1 MKKSLWTRL
10 LSLLLAVVLC
20 VELLPAV
27 GSAVSPSEDLEHTV
41 EGTVEEPAEVAFEE
55 ASLRSERVKH
65 FRMGDG
71 SYVAVQYDVPVHHQ
85 DADGRWQDIDNTLEP
100 VGQTYAVED
109 GSVAFA
115 ASLNGDAVF
124 TAGADEHRVQL
135 FLDGDSDAL
144 PSHDATLAAPE
155 PTEAVALP
163 EVTEETTEEPA
174 EETETAAAA
183 EETHAEMMVETGAA
197 AELEPAGPAR
207 SYHAAEAVVQE
218 SFSLRSD
225 DPFVPEKLSS
235 SLLYPDVYDGV
246 DLAYTLYG
254 ETIKE
259 TILVNKA
266 QASYLFSFVLQTGDL
281 TAEMQEDGS
290 VLLLDEAGSPVYA
303 IPAPYMLD
311 AGGTYSD
318 AVRYTLEELDRGS
331 YRLLVDADAAWIEE
345 EAQFPVA
352 IDPTIVKISQS
363 GSLSWAY
370 VFSGRPDTS
379 FPESTVRVGYTQH
392 NGSGEYQAIAAVDEL
407 PELPSGSMVTAA
419 AIHALQS
426 GFSNVSSDDFQY
438 LYAHQMTIDKTG
450 SQKYSDWIKTLT
462 WNKIYANGTN
472 HYKTATE
479 DFIRLTSTNGY
490 RSLDITRAA
499 RSWYSGGKCHAI
511 LLRSD
516 CSASKRIV
524 SSFQTGASYLTVTY
538 RNDFG
543 LESYYTYQTQ
553 SAGRAGTGYISDHM
567 QRLTFVV
574 PLLSS
579 DSSVMPFGLSL
590 VYNSGL
596 SRESFG
602 VQQKKNPNEPPDY
615 TRDYR
620 NMLLGS
626 GWKLSAQQ
634 CVQSVRIGSDDAQT
648 LYWVYTDADGT
659 QHYFSK
665 EGGGGAET
673 DGVFRDEDGLGL
685 KMTCQS
691 NPDSDTGHTNFT
703 ITDDNGNETF
713 FRDGILTYTKDAYGN
728 GIYYCYNDINFDTP
742 DGKSWRPTN
751 EVFNRL
757 TRIYRQNKGA
767 SVEYLATLIYDAD
780 GRLLRVGDE
789 AGKETKFHY
798 DNTAGV
804 RQLDYLLC
812 PDGTKLN
819 YTYDTTGLN
828 GAHDG
833 EANYGIWYTY
843 HTDGTIDQFYEFT
856 LDGGTHVPGDTVK
869 CWNGKNRSSYRAFGA
884 DRQAGTED
892 DIRLEVV
899 FDNWGR
905 TVSTYTTNTDIT
917 RILGSSAASYTDTAE
932 RSKQNNRLTSVGSTG
947 MTAENLLRDGGL
959 ESEDGWTNA
968 STGSGSAAAR
978 TTITNDENR
987 RHGTGGLNLYL
998 PDGAGSGD
1006 AAAISRPVTLTA
1018 GETYT
1023 LSGYFSASSHLRWSS
1038 GARLE
1043 AVVQGGGAEQT
1054 VLLTDARPSSAIENG
1069 WQRVTATFTAPAASC
1084 RIAFRMSGC
1093 TGTAYLDDLQLEQ
1106 AEAASTY
1113 NLLQNGSFE
1122 FGDAGWNLQG
1132 GSAAAAE
1139 TKFGAKAMTMQGS
1152 YNGILHVSQPVALN
1166 CSSDTTFLLSGWA
1179 QADYAA
1185 PNAALEFGSG
1195 TRYFGLIAEIFY
1207 VGVDDPERQSVPFS
1221 WATADWQ
1228 CAVGTIVPKE
1238 SGKTIRRIIV
1248 YCAFDHN
1255 SGTARFDNLSLRQEP
1270 VQTYSYNADGNVTA
1284 ATQTGTGTEKAGYTG
1299 TDLTSYTAANG
1310 AKYTYTYNAAHDVT
1324 SASVAG
1330 IKSTTTY
1337 NEAGNVTGSK
1347 LTSTEKNEQKYLESS
1362 AVATPDRNHTQ
1373 SVTDVNGNTTSYGYN
1388 SLAEQLILTTDALG
1402 RTTEYTYDAN
1412 SRRTAMVYRHGV
1424 AAIDYGYE
1432 NGRLATLDRKTYR
1445 SGAAQ
1450 HQIYSF
1456 GYNQWGQATS
1466 TSVGNLVLSTNDY
1479 APRGG
1484 NLTQTTYAN
1493 GVAVTYSYDLLD
1505 RLVEKSYHETGKPDF
1520 TIRYTYNAESQL
1532 ARLRYEEDGETVGSY
1547 AFEYDSLGRLIRS
1560 TAMDEN
1566 GSVTQRTEHLYDA
1579 FNRLSGQ
1586 SWTLGAQTY
1595 SERYAYSDG
1604 EKGDGSLTSMTAAT
1618 GDSLSFGYDTLK
1630 RLNRVTVK
1638 NGSYVILN
1646 TAYAY
1651 RDVSWNRGSAQVE
1664 FRNVRLGSDSG
1675 MLLEG
1680 KKYVYDD
1687 VGNLKEIRESTGDFN
1702 KLVEYAYDSQNQLT
1716 SEAYYKSGE
1725 TKAYLT
1731 YYYTYDT
1738 AGNLLTV
1745 SQKEGD
1751 TTTLLQT
1758 YTYGDAQWHDLLT
1771 AVNGQAIT
1779 YDASGNPLSYGGWS
1793 FGWQNGRQLKTAS
1806 KTSDGKTETL
1816 EYAYDADGIRT
1827 SKTYT
1832 VETFTQIPDY
1842 TVTFKADGTT
1852 VKTMTVEDGYT
1863 LKDSDYPAVPTKTG
1877 YTGAWVKYTSA
1888 IHSNVTVQA
1897 KYTAVSTDHT
1907 VTFKANGKT
1916 VKTMVVPDG
1925 YVLQDSDYPPI
1936 PPRVGYKGSWSKVT
1950 TAIRRDTV
1958 IYASYMPNGG
1968 GIVIPTQPTS
1978 PGEIMSG
1985 GEGEPVEADVP
1996 AEDETVAPQEM
2007 HVTGTQTVT
2016 HEYLTLNGKV
2026 ARETIRTNN
2035 TLTAVLD
2042 FIYDESGKPFAL
2054 KYSTNGT
2061 SFQTYYYVLN
2071 LQGDVVKLIHY
2082 IPGFEYESVATYE
2095 YDAWGNILSSSG
2107 RLAEINP
2114 LRYRGYYYDSETGFY
2129 YLQSRYYD
2137 PANRR
2142 FINADT
2148 YSSTD
2153 PGDAIGCNMFAYCGN
2168 NPVMRN
2174 DYSGDAWWH
2183 WVVATVAVVGLAVAS
2198 VVTCGGAA
2206 AAAMTATALIS
2217 GTCTTVPAA
2226 ATIIT
2231 GAALGAGVA
2240 YAGSVVSA
2248 ASSVKSTEEFA
2259 EYGKSALI
2267 STVAGAVVGA
2277 VAGAINAATS
2287 CFVAGTPV
2295 LTEDGDKPIED
2306 VTVGDYVWAWDEATG
2321 TTELKQVVETYVNE
2335 TSELTHIFV
2344 NGEEIV
2350 ATPTHPFY
2358 CPVKGWTDAA
2368 HLRAGD
2374 ILVLVNGEYVV
2385 VEKIQHELLENP
2397 VKVYN
2402 FQVQDYHTYY
2412 VAESGVL
2419 VHNRCLP
2426 ENSVAMST
2434 DDALDTAS
2442 DYLGPNYTEVE
2453 NGRYVSFDG
2462 DLQVRI
2468 GNADI
2473 LGQHAG
2479 GPHINLDWIGA
2490 GKYRTFHIF
2499 LLD

>member
-1 MKKSLWTRL
+1 M
-10 LSLLLAVVLC
+10 
-20 VELLPAV
+20 
-27 GSAVSPSEDLEHTV
+27 
-41 EGTVEEPAEVAFEE
+41 
-55 ASLRSERVKH
+55 
-65 FRMGDG
+65 
-71 SYVAVQYDVPVHHQ
+71 
-85 DADGRWQDIDNTLEP
+85 
-100 VGQTYAVED
+100 
-109 GSVAFA
+109 
-115 ASLNGDAVF
+115 
-124 TAGADEHRVQL
+124 
-135 FLDGDSDAL
+135 
-144 PSHDATLAAPE
+144 
-155 PTEAVALP
+155 
-163 EVTEETTEEPA
+163 
-174 EETETAAAA
+174 
-183 EETHAEMMVETGAA
+183 
-197 AELEPAGPAR
+197 
-207 SYHAAEAVVQE
+207 
-218 SFSLRSD
+218 
-225 DPFVPEKLSS
+225 
-235 SLLYPDVYDGV
+235 
-246 DLAYTLYG
+246 
-254 ETIKE
+254 
-259 TILVNKA
+259 
-266 QASYLFSFVLQTGDL
+266 
-281 TAEMQEDGS
+281 
-290 VLLLDEAGSPVYA
+290 
-303 IPAPYMLD
+303 
-311 AGGTYSD
+311 
-318 AVRYTLEELDRGS
+318 
-331 YRLLVDADAAWIEE
+331 
-345 EAQFPVA
+345 
-352 IDPTIVKISQS
+352 
-363 GSLSWAY
+363 
-370 VFSGRPDTS
+370 
-379 FPESTVRVGYTQH
+379 
-392 NGSGEYQAIAAVDEL
+392 
-407 PELPSGSMVTAA
+407 
-419 AIHALQS
+419 
-426 GFSNVSSDDFQY
+426 
-438 LYAHQMTIDKTG
+438 
-450 SQKYSDWIKTLT
+450 
-462 WNKIYANGTN
+462 
-472 HYKTATE
+472 
-479 DFIRLTSTNGY
+479 
-490 RSLDITRAA
+490 
-499 RSWYSGGKCHAI
+499 
-511 LLRSD
+511 
-516 CSASKRIV
+516 
-524 SSFQTGASYLTVTY
+524 
-538 RNDFG
+538 
-543 LESYYTYQTQ
+543 
-553 SAGRAGTGYISDHM
+553 
-567 QRLTFVV
+567 
-574 PLLSS
+574 
-579 DSSVMPFGLSL
+579 
-590 VYNSGL
+590 
-596 SRESFG
+596 
-602 VQQKKNPNEPPDY
+602 
-615 TRDYR
+615 
-620 NMLLGS
+620 
-626 GWKLSAQQ
+626 
-634 CVQSVRIGSDDAQT
+634 
-648 LYWVYTDADGT
+648 
-659 QHYFSK
+659 
-665 EGGGGAET
+665 
-673 DGVFRDEDGLGL
+673 
-685 KMTCQS
+685 
-691 NPDSDTGHTNFT
+691 
-703 ITDDNGNETF
+703 
-713 FRDGILTYTKDAYGN
+713 
-728 GIYYCYNDINFDTP
+728 
-742 DGKSWRPTN
+742 
-751 EVFNRL
+751 
-757 TRIYRQNKGA
+757 
-767 SVEYLATLIYDAD
+767 
-780 GRLLRVGDE
+780 
-789 AGKETKFHY
+789 
-798 DNTAGV
+798 
-804 RQLDYLLC
+804 
-812 PDGTKLN
+812 
-819 YTYDTTGLN
+819 
-828 GAHDG
+828 
-833 EANYGIWYTY
+833 
-843 HTDGTIDQFYEFT
+843 
-856 LDGGTHVPGDTVK
+856 
-869 CWNGKNRSSYRAFGA
+869 
-884 DRQAGTED
+884 
-892 DIRLEVV
+892 
-899 FDNWGR
+899 
-905 TVSTYTTNTDIT
+905 
-917 RILGSSAASYTDTAE
+917 
-932 RSKQNNRLTSVGSTG
+932 
-947 MTAENLLRDGGL
+947 
-959 ESEDGWTNA
+959 
-968 STGSGSAAAR
+968 
-978 TTITNDENR
+978 
-987 RHGTGGLNLYL
+987 
-998 PDGAGSGD
+998 
-1006 AAAISRPVTLTA
+1006 
-1018 GETYT
+1018 
-1023 LSGYFSASSHLRWSS
+1023 
-1038 GARLE
+1038 
-1043 AVVQGGGAEQT
+1043 
-1054 VLLTDARPSSAIENG
+1054 
-1069 WQRVTATFTAPAASC
+1069 
-1084 RIAFRMSGC
+1084 
-1093 TGTAYLDDLQLEQ
+1093 
-1106 AEAASTY
+1106 
-1113 NLLQNGSFE
+1113 
-1122 FGDAGWNLQG
+1122 
-1132 GSAAAAE
+1132 
-1139 TKFGAKAMTMQGS
+1139 
-1152 YNGILHVSQPVALN
+1152 
-1166 CSSDTTFLLSGWA
+1166 
-1179 QADYAA
+1179 
-1185 PNAALEFGSG
+1185 
-1195 TRYFGLIAEIFY
+1195 
-1207 VGVDDPERQSVPFS
+1207 
-1221 WATADWQ
+1221 
-1228 CAVGTIVPKE
+1228 
-1238 SGKTIRRIIV
+1238 
-1248 YCAFDHN
+1248 
-1255 SGTARFDNLSLRQEP
+1255 
-1270 VQTYSYNADGNVTA
+1270 
-1284 ATQTGTGTEKAGYTG
+1284 
-1299 TDLTSYTAANG
+1299 
-1310 AKYTYTYNAAHDVT
+1310 
-1324 SASVAG
+1324 
-1330 IKSTTTY
+1330 
-1337 NEAGNVTGSK
+1337 
-1347 LTSTEKNEQKYLESS
+1347 
-1362 AVATPDRNHTQ
+1362 
-1373 SVTDVNGNTTSYGYN
+1373 
-1388 SLAEQLILTTDALG
+1388 
-1402 RTTEYTYDAN
+1402 
-1412 SRRTAMVYRHGV
+1412 
-1424 AAIDYGYE
+1424 
-1432 NGRLATLDRKTYR
+1432 
-1445 SGAAQ
+1445 
-1450 HQIYSF
+1450 
-1456 GYNQWGQATS
+1456 
-1466 TSVGNLVLSTNDY
+1466 
-1479 APRGG
+1479 
-1484 NLTQTTYAN
+1484 
-1493 GVAVTYSYDLLD
+1493 AVTYSYDLLD

-1618 GDSLSFGYDTLK
+1618 GDSLSFGYDALK

-1638 NGSYVILN
+1638 NGSSVILN

-1687 VGNLKEIRESTGDFN
+1687 VGNLKEIRESTGDFS

-1725 TKAYLT
+1725 AKAYLT

-1832 VETFTQIPDY
+1832 VETFTQVPDY
-1842 TVTFKADGTT
+1842 TVTFQADGAT

-1877 YTGAWVKYTSA
+1877 YTGEWVKYTTA

-1985 GEGEPVEADVP
+1985 GEGEPVEADAP
-1996 AEDETVAPQEM
+1996 AEDETVSPQGT

-2042 FIYDESGKPFAL
+2042 FVYDDAGRPFAL
-2054 KYSTNGT
+2054 RYSTNGT

-2095 YDAWGNILSSSG
+2095 YDAWGNIVSSSG

-2114 LRYRGYYYDSETGFY
+2114 LRYRGYYYDNETGFY

-2267 STVAGAVVGA
+2267 STTAGAVVGA

-2419 VHNRCLP
+2419 VHNTCNRYGREHGNDIHKERIKAKLDEL
-2426 ENSVAMST
+2426 ENSGLYS
-2434 DDALDTAS
+2434 DIYGNRSLNTAGLNGNQRPDIIAKGTS
-2442 DYLGPNYTEVE
+2442 GIYEVWE
-2453 NGRYVSFDG
+2453 FASPS
-2462 DLQVRI
+2462 Q
-2468 GNADI
+2468 AS
-2473 LGQHAG
+2473 
-2479 GPHINLDWIGA
+2479 GA
-2490 GKYRTFHIF
+2490 GFAALANKVEIMKAANPGVIFHEIIPW
-2499 LLD
+2499 

>member
-1 MKKSLWTRL
+1 M
-10 LSLLLAVVLC
+10 
-20 VELLPAV
+20 
-27 GSAVSPSEDLEHTV
+27 
-41 EGTVEEPAEVAFEE
+41 
-55 ASLRSERVKH
+55 
-65 FRMGDG
+65 
-71 SYVAVQYDVPVHHQ
+71 Q
-85 DADGRWQDIDNTLEP
+85 
-100 VGQTYAVED
+100 QTKFY
-109 GSVAFA
+109 
-115 ASLNGDAVF
+115 
-124 TAGADEHRVQL
+124 
-135 FLDGDSDAL
+135 
-144 PSHDATLAAPE
+144 
-155 PTEAVALP
+155 
-163 EVTEETTEEPA
+163 
-174 EETETAAAA
+174 
-183 EETHAEMMVETGAA
+183 
-197 AELEPAGPAR
+197 
-207 SYHAAEAVVQE
+207 
-218 SFSLRSD
+218 
-225 DPFVPEKLSS
+225 
-235 SLLYPDVYDGV
+235 
-246 DLAYTLYG
+246 
-254 ETIKE
+254 
-259 TILVNKA
+259 
-266 QASYLFSFVLQTGDL
+266 
-281 TAEMQEDGS
+281 
-290 VLLLDEAGSPVYA
+290 
-303 IPAPYMLD
+303 
-311 AGGTYSD
+311 
-318 AVRYTLEELDRGS
+318 
-331 YRLLVDADAAWIEE
+331 
-345 EAQFPVA
+345 FP
-352 IDPTIVKISQS
+352 
-363 GSLSWAY
+363 
-370 VFSGRPDTS
+370 
-379 FPESTVRVGYTQH
+379 
-392 NGSGEYQAIAAVDEL
+392 
-407 PELPSGSMVTAA
+407 
-419 AIHALQS
+419 
-426 GFSNVSSDDFQY
+426 
-438 LYAHQMTIDKTG
+438 
-450 SQKYSDWIKTLT
+450 
-462 WNKIYANGTN
+462 
-472 HYKTATE
+472 
-479 DFIRLTSTNGY
+479 
-490 RSLDITRAA
+490 
-499 RSWYSGGKCHAI
+499 
-511 LLRSD
+511 
-516 CSASKRIV
+516 RI
-524 SSFQTGASYLTVTY
+524 
-538 RNDFG
+538 
-543 LESYYTYQTQ
+543 
-553 SAGRAGTGYISDHM
+553 I
-567 QRLTFVV
+567 
-574 PLLSS
+574 
-579 DSSVMPFGLSL
+579 
-590 VYNSGL
+590 
-596 SRESFG
+596 
-602 VQQKKNPNEPPDY
+602 
-615 TRDYR
+615 
-620 NMLLGS
+620 
-626 GWKLSAQQ
+626 LSA
-634 CVQSVRIGSDDAQT
+634 
-648 LYWVYTDADGT
+648 
-659 QHYFSK
+659 
-665 EGGGGAET
+665 
-673 DGVFRDEDGLGL
+673 
-685 KMTCQS
+685 
-691 NPDSDTGHTNFT
+691 
-703 ITDDNGNETF
+703 
-713 FRDGILTYTKDAYGN
+713 
-728 GIYYCYNDINFDTP
+728 
-742 DGKSWRPTN
+742 
-751 EVFNRL
+751 
-757 TRIYRQNKGA
+757 
-767 SVEYLATLIYDAD
+767 
-780 GRLLRVGDE
+780 
-789 AGKETKFHY
+789 
-798 DNTAGV
+798 
-804 RQLDYLLC
+804 
-812 PDGTKLN
+812 
-819 YTYDTTGLN
+819 
-828 GAHDG
+828 
-833 EANYGIWYTY
+833 
-843 HTDGTIDQFYEFT
+843 
-856 LDGGTHVPGDTVK
+856 
-869 CWNGKNRSSYRAFGA
+869 
-884 DRQAGTED
+884 
-892 DIRLEVV
+892 
-899 FDNWGR
+899 
-905 TVSTYTTNTDIT
+905 
-917 RILGSSAASYTDTAE
+917 
-932 RSKQNNRLTSVGSTG
+932 
-947 MTAENLLRDGGL
+947 ENCHR
-959 ESEDGWTNA
+959 
-968 STGSGSAAAR
+968 
-978 TTITNDENR
+978 
-987 RHGTGGLNLYL
+987 
-998 PDGAGSGD
+998 
-1006 AAAISRPVTLTA
+1006 
-1018 GETYT
+1018 
-1023 LSGYFSASSHLRWSS
+1023 
-1038 GARLE
+1038 
-1043 AVVQGGGAEQT
+1043 
-1054 VLLTDARPSSAIENG
+1054 
-1069 WQRVTATFTAPAASC
+1069 
-1084 RIAFRMSGC
+1084 
-1093 TGTAYLDDLQLEQ
+1093 
-1106 AEAASTY
+1106 
-1113 NLLQNGSFE
+1113 
-1122 FGDAGWNLQG
+1122 
-1132 GSAAAAE
+1132 
-1139 TKFGAKAMTMQGS
+1139 
-1152 YNGILHVSQPVALN
+1152 
-1166 CSSDTTFLLSGWA
+1166 
-1179 QADYAA
+1179 
-1185 PNAALEFGSG
+1185 
-1195 TRYFGLIAEIFY
+1195 
-1207 VGVDDPERQSVPFS
+1207 
-1221 WATADWQ
+1221 ATADWQ

-1362 AVATPDRNHTQ
+1362 AVATPDRNHMQ
-1373 SVTDVNGNTTSYGYN
+1373 SVTDVNGNTTLYDYN
-1388 SLAEQLILTTDALG
+1388 SLTEQLLQTKDALG
-1402 RTTEYTYDAN
+1402 RETNYTYDAN
-1412 SRRTAMVYRHGV
+1412 SRRTTMVYRHGV

-1432 NGRLATLDRKTYR
+1432 NGRLATLDRKTFR
-1445 SGAAQ
+1445 SGATQ

-1466 TSVGNLVLSTNDY
+1466 TSVGDRVLSTNDY

-1505 RLVEKSYHETGKPDF
+1505 RLVEKSYHETGKPDL

-1618 GDSLSFGYDTLK
+1618 GDSLSFGYDALK
-1630 RLNRVTVK
+1630 RLNRVTAK
-1638 NGSYVILN
+1638 SGSSVILN

-1687 VGNLKEIRESTGDFN
+1687 VGNLKEIRESTGDFS

-1725 TKAYLT
+1725 AEAYLT

-1745 SQKEGD
+1745 SQKKGN

-1758 YTYGDAQWHDLLT
+1758 YTYSDAQWHDLLT

-1816 EYAYDADGIRT
+1816 KYSYDADGIRT

-1832 VETFTQIPDY
+1832 VETFTQLPDY
-1842 TVTFKADGTT
+1842 TVTFQADGAT

-1877 YTGAWVKYTSA
+1877 YTGEWVKYTSA
-1888 IHSNVTVQA
+1888 IHSNVTVQAKYTAVVAKYTVTFKADNTVVKTMTVEDGYTLKDSDYPAVPTKTGYTGEWVKYTSAIRSNVTVQA

-1978 PGEIMSG
+1978 PDEIMSG
-1985 GEGEPVEADVP
+1985 GEGEPVENELIEADVP
-1996 AEDETVAPQEM
+1996 AEDETVSPQGM

-2026 ARETIRTNN
+2026 TRETIKTNN
-2035 TLTAVLD
+2035 SLTAVLD

-2061 SFQTYYYVLN
+2061 SFKTYYYVLN

-2095 YDAWGNILSSSG
+2095 YDAWGNIVSSSG

-2114 LRYRGYYYDSETGFY
+2114 LRYRGYYYDNETGFY

-2267 STVAGAVVGA
+2267 STTAGAVVGA